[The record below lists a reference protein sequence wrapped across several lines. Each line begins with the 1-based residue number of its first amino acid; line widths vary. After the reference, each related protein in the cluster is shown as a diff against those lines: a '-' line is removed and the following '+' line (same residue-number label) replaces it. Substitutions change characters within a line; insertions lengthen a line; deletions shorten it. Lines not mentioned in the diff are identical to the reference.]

1 MSQIS
6 SGPKQAVYLKDYQAC
21 SFSVQKIDLE
31 FDINPPHA
39 PDLVVVSAH
48 GIYQKTDKTAQHLM
62 LNGEWMKF
70 LSVEMDGRELRA
82 DEFSQDDEGL
92 KIYNVPDCFSV
103 MVRTCFN
110 PLENTALDG
119 LYESGGNLTT
129 QCEPHG
135 FRRITY
141 YLDRPDVLSIFT
153 TKIIADKQKFP
164 VLLSNGNLVEEGA
177 AEGGRHYAIWND
189 PFPKPCYL
197 FALVA
202 GDLKFIQDEFVT
214 MHGRKV
220 DLRIYVRDGDQAQS
234 YYAMDSLKKSMKW
247 DEEVYGRDYQLDR
260 FNIVAVSDFNMGAM
274 ENTSLNIFN
283 TALVLAHEETATDL
297 DFMRVEAVIAHEY
310 FHNWTG
316 NRVTCRDWFQLSLK
330 EGLTVYREHEFSSDM
345 NSRAVGRIDNVELLR
360 TMQFPEDAGPLAHPV
375 RPDHY
380 IQINNFYTT
389 TVYEK
394 GSEVVRMQ
402 AILLGPE
409 LYRAATDLYFS
420 RFDGHAVT
428 CEDFIA
434 CMEEASG
441 KDLTQFRLWYE
452 QAGTPEVTAASHYDA
467 AREQFSITLSQH
479 IPDTP
484 GQTNKLPMHIPI
496 KFGLLSQDGREVIAP
511 QVLELKERSETFIF
525 DNIAAR
531 PVPSLLRDFSAPVRL
546 TTDLSEDDLRLLMV
560 HDTDGYNRWECAQIL
575 SLRLI
580 NRMMDALES
589 GHTALTDRAY
599 LDTVSTLLKSAQ
611 DQLNGRQAGGNQ
623 DLALIARM
631 LALPHYAMI
640 AQERSIVD
648 PEHIY
653 LVTRKIELDI
663 FSHNEELLREI
674 YQLLNRREAY
684 HFDADSMARRAL
696 KSLVLG
702 LLGARYDDGAA
713 QLCADHYNQANNM
726 TDRIA
731 ALKTLVNCEGQL
743 REKILAEFYHSYAEY
758 PLVVDKWFAAQAGA
772 VRPQILDDMRVLET
786 HAAFNIKNPNRVRSL
801 YGTFAMRNL
810 VMFHRADG
818 AGYETLGR
826 FITQLDPINPQIASR
841 LLTSFRDWKK
851 YSSGRQDHAARVL
864 RDILAQKNLSPNSY
878 EIVGKILGEIK

>member
-1 MSQIS
+1 M
-6 SGPKQAVYLKDYQAC
+6 
-21 SFSVQKIDLE
+21 
-31 FDINPPHA
+31 
-39 PDLVVVSAH
+39 
-48 GIYQKTDKTAQHLM
+48 
-62 LNGEWMKF
+62 
-70 LSVEMDGRELRA
+70 
-82 DEFSQDDEGL
+82 
-92 KIYNVPDCFSV
+92 
-103 MVRTCFN
+103 
-110 PLENTALDG
+110 
-119 LYESGGNLTT
+119 
-129 QCEPHG
+129 
-135 FRRITY
+135 
-141 YLDRPDVLSIFT
+141 
-153 TKIIADKQKFP
+153 
-164 VLLSNGNLVEEGA
+164 
-177 AEGGRHYAIWND
+177 
-189 PFPKPCYL
+189 
-197 FALVA
+197 
-202 GDLKFIQDEFVT
+202 
-214 MHGRKV
+214 
-220 DLRIYVRDGDQAQS
+220 
-234 YYAMDSLKKSMKW
+234 
-247 DEEVYGRDYQLDR
+247 
-260 FNIVAVSDFNMGAM
+260 
-274 ENTSLNIFN
+274 
-283 TALVLAHEETATDL
+283 
-297 DFMRVEAVIAHEY
+297 
-310 FHNWTG
+310 
-316 NRVTCRDWFQLSLK
+316 
-330 EGLTVYREHEFSSDM
+330 
-345 NSRAVGRIDNVELLR
+345 
-360 TMQFPEDAGPLAHPV
+360 
-375 RPDHY
+375 
-380 IQINNFYTT
+380 
-389 TVYEK
+389 
-394 GSEVVRMQ
+394 
-402 AILLGPE
+402 
-409 LYRAATDLYFS
+409 
-420 RFDGHAVT
+420 
-428 CEDFIA
+428 
-434 CMEEASG
+434 
-441 KDLTQFRLWYE
+441 
-452 QAGTPEVTAASHYDA
+452 
-467 AREQFSITLSQH
+467 
-479 IPDTP
+479 
-484 GQTNKLPMHIPI
+484 
-496 KFGLLSQDGREVIAP
+496 
-511 QVLELKERSETFIF
+511 
-525 DNIAAR
+525 
-531 PVPSLLRDFSAPVRL
+531 
-546 TTDLSEDDLRLLMV
+546 RLLMV

-599 LDTVSTLLKSAQ
+599 LDTMSTLLKSAQ
-611 DQLNGRQAGGNQ
+611 DQLKGREMGDNRRNQ

-684 HFDADSMARRAL
+684 DFDADSMARRAL